1 MASTDSHEGQSTRAA
16 ILLAASR
23 AFGDHGYDGTS
34 LNDIA
39 DAVGIRRPSLLH
51 HFPSKANLY
60 HEVFTL
66 AVLDFGQRVEEA
78 VAGPREGWLLLD
90 HVLDAAF
97 VFFVENPDFVRLV
110 RREALENG
118 TEHGIDLG
126 LLLRPYFLRAS
137 AYLDRE
143 MEAGRF
149 RRQDPEQLLVTG
161 YAMLLSYFSDAP
173 FLHVLLDVD
182 PMGEKALRRRLEH
195 VRAFFHAALEP

>member
-1 MASTDSHEGQSTRAA
+1 MASADSHEGQSTRAA
-16 ILLAASR
+16 ILVAAAR

-51 HFPSKANLY
+51 HFPSKATLY
-60 HEVFTL
+60 QEVFTL

-78 VAGPREGWLLLD
+78 VTGPREGWLLLD
-90 HVLDAAF
+90 HVLEAAF
-97 VFFVENPDFVRLV
+97 EFFVENPDFVRLV

-143 MEAGRF
+143 MDASRF

-161 YAMLLSYFSDAP
+161 YGMLLSYFSDAP
-173 FLHVLLDVD
+173 FLHVLLDAD

>member
-149 RRQDPEQLLVTG
+149 RRQDSEQLLVTG